1 MSMTILRGIVKFV
14 QQQLFSH
21 ESAAPA
27 PVSKP
32 TMPPVSPAKPAQVA
46 SPPASRAVTPQN
58 VRQFH
63 ARLEK
68 LHGGKIDLRIND
80 NTSTLLSANRPRG
93 SQVTR
98 FSVHRMFL
106 EADDEVIA
114 ALAQYLRRPTQRS
127 QRLLRCFMDAR
138 TADIRA
144 RRINPRVLTLR
155 ARGRTYDLH
164 KMAAEVNEQYFGGE
178 LKVYVTWSRGS
189 NARGK
194 RRRHIIFG
202 SYDSRTR
209 LVRIHPALDD
219 PGVPEYFVR
228 FVIYHEMLHAVLDV
242 KCNENGRRCVHTAEF
257 RSEEKKFPDYER
269 AMKWEQEFMKRG

>member
-1 MSMTILRGIVKFV
+1 MKLQGLVSFI
-14 QQQLFSH
+14 QQHFAFADC
-21 ESAAPA
+21 AAA
-27 PVSKP
+27 QPVSKQP
-32 TMPPVSPAKPAQVA
+32 MAVVPQKETPPPLPRAVSPQSV
-46 SPPASRAVTPQN
+46 RA
-58 VRQFH
+58 FH

-68 LHGGKIDLRIND
+68 LHGAKIDLRVND

-98 FSVHRMFL
+98 FSVHKMFL
-106 EADDEVIA
+106 EADDEIVA
-114 ALAQYLRRPTQRS
+114 ALAQYLKRPTQRS
-127 QRLLRCFMDAR
+127 QHLLRCFMDAR
-138 TADIRA
+138 TADIRT

-164 KMAAEVNEQYFGGE
+164 KMAEEVNREFFCGE

-189 NARGK
+189 NPRGS

-219 PGVPEYFVR
+219 PKVPEYFVR
-228 FVIYHEMLHAVLDV
+228 FVIYHEMLHAVMDIT
-242 KCNENGRRCVHTAEF
+242 CGPTGRRCVHTAEY
-257 RSEEKKFPDYER
+257 RQREKIYPDYEK
-269 AMKWEQEFMKRG
+269 AMAWEREFMKRG